1 MNLSTSFLL
10 IVVFVVIY
18 VILIN
23 IYSVLFRLTGM
34 TKEKSIFQSISLL
47 TNCGYTTGESEIVV
61 NDKTRRRIACGAM
74 ISGYVFSVVIVSLLI
89 NVFLNLNISTL
100 QSSLTFIL
108 ICCGVLLGVLIV
120 FQLPFVKKFFDKLF
134 EKIALL
140 FFKKNK
146 RDNVITLL
154 DNYGKDVIAEVYLN
168 RIPSI
173 LDGKSLMESKIKND
187 YKMNFLMFNRKGK
200 IHDVHRD
207 TIFQKGDVIVIFGN
221 YQNIKDLFLTKSE
234 NIVAALEQNEV
245 KLENELELI
254 ENYGSEAMAKIK
266 VNVIPNILKECALFD
281 SKLKKNHKINVMMIE
296 REDKAIPLDNTTVI
310 KQYDSMI
317 VFGPY
322 SKIKEV
328 FLVQEEKE

>member
-1 MNLSTSFLL
+1 MDLTTSFAL
-10 IVVFVVIY
+10 IVLFVIIY
-18 VILIN
+18 VILVEIF
-23 IYSVLFRLTGM
+23 SVLFRITGL
-34 TKEKSIFQSISLL
+34 TKEKSKFQTISML
-47 TNCGYTTGESEIVV
+47 TGCGFTTSESEIIT

-74 ISGYVFSVVIVSLLI
+74 ITGYAFSVVIVSLLI

-100 QSSLTFIL
+100 QASLTYIL
-108 ICCGVLLGVLIV
+108 ICCGILVGVLVI
-120 FQLPFVKKFFDKLF
+120 FQLPFVKKFFDKFF

-168 RIPSI
+168 RIPDI

-221 YQNIKDLFLTKSE
+221 YQNIKDLFLTRTE
-234 NIVAALEQNEV
+234 NIVDALEQNET
-245 KLENELELI
+245 KMQNDLDLI
-254 ENYGSEAMAKIK
+254 ENYGSEAMVKIK
-266 VNVIPNILKECALFD
+266 INVIPEILKDCALFD

-296 REDKAIPLDNTTVI
+296 RDDAAIALDKTTIV
-310 KQYDSMI
+310 KQFDSMI

-322 SKIKEV
+322 SEIKEV
-328 FLVQEEKE
+328 FLAQKEKE